1 MTPKRLRGDSHF
13 EGRSHERTHGQR
25 GAHVTRGVLRP
36 PGRTRREAAAGAAVM
51 DGSGEQPRDG
61 GEAGGRRAG
70 GGQAPPPAGPT
81 IAPVSLEPCDLQAL
95 GQKLLDRALPASSP
109 LPPGGGSSAL
119 WLPRPDPLLP
129 NGLVP
134 QRSRRP

>member
-1 MTPKRLRGDSHF
+1 
-13 EGRSHERTHGQR
+13 
-25 GAHVTRGVLRP
+25 
-36 PGRTRREAAAGAAVM
+36 M

-109 LPPGGGSSAL
+109 LPPGGGPRLSGFRAPIPCFLTVLYPREAGDPRTQTPGQARACRGHHFLVGGAGLPSA
-119 WLPRPDPLLP
+119 PS
-129 NGLVP
+129 GGG
-134 QRSRRP
+134 SRCMKFP